1 MFDIYHINRN
11 KDIDASLPANYELD
25 EVKFINSCKTG
36 VSLQFIY
43 LKRRMIMT
51 EIVADKTVEVVK
63 NAIETADGALIFI
76 INISIRSS
84 PGRPLMKP

>member
-51 EIVADKTVEVVK
+51 KIVADKTVEVVK